1 MRTVAALLCAQLAAA
16 HPIVDSNPWLVV
28 ERRFGW
34 NLERRLFFYA
44 DGDLLFEDGERGA
57 WTSVDHSV
65 SWKTDRGG
73 DKMQYHASLHRDTF
87 GSQPKLRGGIIT
99 RDRRV
104 DRLAQLPKAV
114 GHFGGPFRRLPMPLA
129 ILFRPVLASFHARG
143 ASPRH
148 KPQRSLLPEPRH
160 RSPFDP

>member
-99 RDRRV
+99 RDRR
-104 DRLAQLPKAV
+104 
-114 GHFGGPFRRLPMPLA
+114 LPMPLA